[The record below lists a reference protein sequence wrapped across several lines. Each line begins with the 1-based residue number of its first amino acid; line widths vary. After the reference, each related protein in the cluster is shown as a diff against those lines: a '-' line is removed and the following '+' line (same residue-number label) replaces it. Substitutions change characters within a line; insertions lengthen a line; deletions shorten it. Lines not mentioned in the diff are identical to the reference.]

1 MLRLKRIITKDSS
14 VTFHNEKFDET
25 YHCLAGAVSE
35 AKIKF
40 VEPCKIKELSKKG
53 SISILDIC
61 FGLGY
66 NTAAAIDEALRINP
80 DCKIRII
87 GLENDEKCFDLIKE
101 LNPGFKSYKLLQK
114 IDKFNLL
121 IIDKNIQIKIILDDA
136 KESIKKLDKTF
147 DAVFLD
153 PFSPPK
159 NPKLW
164 SLDFFNNI
172 KNVMKPNSILAT
184 YSCATHVR
192 DKLKQLGFIVE
203 DGPVFGRKS
212 PSTMARIN

>member
-1 MLRLKRIITKDSS
+1 MTRDSS
-14 VTFHNEKFDET
+14 VTFHNEKFDEN
-25 YHCLAGAVSE
+25 YHCLAGAASE

-40 VEPCKIKELSKKG
+40 AEPCKIRELAKTG

-66 NTAAAIDEALRINP
+66 NSAAAIDAALEFNP
-80 DCKIRII
+80 DCKINII
-87 GLENDEKCFDLIKE
+87 GLENDESLFELIKMIKT
-101 LNPGFKSYKLLQK
+101 PFKSYKLIQK

-121 IIDKNIQIKIILDDA
+121 IIDNKIQIRIILDNALD
-136 KESIKKLDKTF
+136 SIKKINQKF

-153 PFSPPK
+153 PFSPKKCPE
-159 NPKLW
+159 LW
-164 SLDFFNNI
+164 TLDFFRDI
-172 KNVMKPNSILAT
+172 KSVMKPGAIMST

-192 DKLKQLGFIVE
+192 EKLREVNFQVE

-212 PSTMARIN
+212 ASTVAKL